1 MAFEKGMPKPP
12 GSGVK
17 KGQKQKPRV
26 DKESV
31 AKILSD
37 LNINVVHQLIKI
49 VTTGKLTDRDKARV
63 WMELLGYVYA
73 KPKAELDLKVED
85 ITKKKTIVSELGN
98 KVIDALNQW
107 HADE

>member
-17 KGQKQKPRV
+17 KGQKQKPRIE
-26 DKESV
+26 KETV

-37 LNINVVHQLIKI
+37 LNINVIHQLIKI
-49 VTTGKLTDRDKARV
+49 VTTGKLNDRDKARV

-73 KPKAELDLKVED
+73 KPKAELDVKVED
-85 ITKKKTIVSELGN
+85 TTQKKTIVSELGH
-98 KVIDALNQW
+98 KVIEALSQW
-107 HADE
+107 HDEE

>member
-17 KGQKQKPRV
+17 KGQKQKPRI

-31 AKILSD
+31 SKILSD